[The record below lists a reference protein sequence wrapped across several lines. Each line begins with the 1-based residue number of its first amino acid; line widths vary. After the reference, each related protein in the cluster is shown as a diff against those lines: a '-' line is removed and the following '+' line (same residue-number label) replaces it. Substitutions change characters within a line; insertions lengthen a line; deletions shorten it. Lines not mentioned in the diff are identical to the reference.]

1 LLNEHGVE
9 FENREYTQAPL
20 SQAELRSVFAKLSMS
35 PRQLLRG
42 RDAKKAGLSGNE
54 SDDELIALMEGNPRL
69 LQRPILINGDKA
81 VVGRPVE
88 NLLALL

>member
-20 SQAELRSVFAKLSMS
+20 SQAEIRDVLGKLNMG
-35 PRQLLRG
+35 PRDVLRG
-42 RDAKKAGLSGNE
+42 RDAKKAGLSGQE

-69 LQRPILINGDKA
+69 LQRPIVVAGDRA
-81 VVGRPVE
+81 VLGRPVE
-88 NLLALL
+88 NILELL